1 MGSIQVADTTK
12 EPNLLKHRDVKN
24 AILAQAR
31 RVLKEKKKLHYIN
44 PHLMIIIL
52 NAILIQAGRTA
63 KEGEVQVKQLSI
75 CQKNMLKC
83 LNLIY

>member
-1 MGSIQVADTTK
+1 MADTTK

>member
-1 MGSIQVADTTK
+1 MDSIQVADTTK